1 MSSPNATPHDRSRE
15 NEPAPDNPLED
26 ALWAALARVE
36 DPELRRPITEL
47 GMVEY
52 ARVLAEEDDPQR
64 HYAQVKVL
72 LTIEGCPL
80 KNTIDAQVREAAA
93 AVTGIDRVQLELG
106 AMNSEQRGALKSRL
120 KPERTNPFTAPG
132 SLTRIFGVVSG
143 KGGVGKSS
151 MTANLAA
158 AFASRG
164 LAVGIIDADVH
175 GFSIPGLMGITEAPT
190 RLDDLIIPPTVD
202 VPASVRGK
210 DDTGGHELAAGAS
223 GGFVKVIS
231 IGMFLKDNQP
241 VAWRGPMLH
250 RALEQFILDVHFGAL
265 DVLLLDLPPGTGDI
279 AISMAQLLPNA
290 ELILVS
296 TPQHAAVDVA
306 ERAGTLSLQTQQK
319 VVGVIENMAAMT
331 LPDGTVLE
339 MFGSGGGEHL
349 ATRLTEAL
357 DYSVPLLG
365 SVPLDVAL
373 RTGGDEGM
381 PVVWGYPESATS
393 VEIKNIAAQLLHRK
407 DSLAGKPLSLIV

>member
-80 KNTIDAQVREAAA
+80 KNTIDTQVREAAA

-143 KGGVGKSS
+143 KGEI
-151 MTANLAA
+151 LYDCQ
-158 AFASRG
+158 SRG
-164 LAVGIIDADVH
+164 GVCFAGSCRRH
-175 GFSIPGLMGITEAPT
+175 Y
-190 RLDDLIIPPTVD
+190 R
-202 VPASVRGK
+202 RGC
-210 DDTGGHELAAGAS
+210 A
-223 GGFVKVIS
+223 
-231 IGMFLKDNQP
+231 
-241 VAWRGPMLH
+241 R
-250 RALEQFILDVHFGAL
+250 
-265 DVLLLDLPPGTGDI
+265 LLDPRTHGHYGSPHPTG
-279 AISMAQLLPNA
+279 
-290 ELILVS
+290 
-296 TPQHAAVDVA
+296 
-306 ERAGTLSLQTQQK
+306 
-319 VVGVIENMAAMT
+319 
-331 LPDGTVLE
+331 
-339 MFGSGGGEHL
+339 
-349 ATRLTEAL
+349 
-357 DYSVPLLG
+357 
-365 SVPLDVAL
+365 
-373 RTGGDEGM
+373 
-381 PVVWGYPESATS
+381 
-393 VEIKNIAAQLLHRK
+393 
-407 DSLAGKPLSLIV
+407 

>member
-52 ARVLAEEDDPQR
+52 ARVLAEEDNPQR

-202 VPASVRGK
+202 VPASVRGG
-210 DDTGGHELAAGAS
+210 TSWRLAHPA
-223 GGFVKVIS
+223 
-231 IGMFLKDNQP
+231 
-241 VAWRGPMLH
+241 
-250 RALEQFILDVHFGAL
+250 
-265 DVLLLDLPPGTGDI
+265 VL
-279 AISMAQLLPNA
+279 
-290 ELILVS
+290 
-296 TPQHAAVDVA
+296 
-306 ERAGTLSLQTQQK
+306 
-319 VVGVIENMAAMT
+319 
-331 LPDGTVLE
+331 
-339 MFGSGGGEHL
+339 
-349 ATRLTEAL
+349 
-357 DYSVPLLG
+357 
-365 SVPLDVAL
+365 
-373 RTGGDEGM
+373 
-381 PVVWGYPESATS
+381 
-393 VEIKNIAAQLLHRK
+393 
-407 DSLAGKPLSLIV
+407 

>member
-1 MSSPNATPHDRSRE
+1 MSKQGFSEHAT
-15 NEPAPDNPLED
+15 DNPLRD
-26 ALWAALARVE
+26 ALWAALGTVE

-52 ARVLAEEDDPQR
+52 AEVAPEEGSSGAGS
-64 HYAQVKVL
+64 HVASIKIL

-80 KNTIDAQVREAAA
+80 KSTIEQQVRAAA
-93 AVTGIDRVQLELG
+93 SAVAGITRVQVQVG
-106 AMNSEQRGALKSRL
+106 AMNPKQRSALRARL
-120 KPERTNPFTAPG
+120 KPERVNPFTASG
-132 SLTRIFGVVSG
+132 SLTRVFAVVSG

-158 AFASRG
+158 AFACRG

-175 GFSIPGLMGITEAPT
+175 GFSIPTLMGITDAPT
-190 RLDDLIIPPTVD
+190 RLDDLIIPSTVEP
-202 VPASVRGK
+202 PADGVQHGSCADG
-210 DDTGGHELAAGAS
+210 GAS

-231 IGMFLKDNQP
+231 IGMFLKGNQP

-250 RALEQFILDVHFGAL
+250 RALEQFIMDVHFGAL

-290 ELILVS
+290 ELVLVS

-306 ERAGTLSLQTQQK
+306 ERAGTLSLQTHQK
-319 VVGVIENMAAMT
+319 VAGVVENMAAMT

-339 MFGSGGGEHL
+339 MFGSGGGQQL
-349 ATRLTEAL
+349 ADRLSKAL
-357 DYSVPLLG
+357 GYPVPLLG

-373 RTGGDEGM
+373 RTGGDAGV
-381 PVVWGYPESATS
+381 PIVWGDPDSPTS
-393 VEIKNIAAQLLHRK
+393 RQVRSVAAQLLHRHE
-407 DSLAGKPLSLIV
+407 SLAGKPLLLNV

>member
-1 MSSPNATPHDRSRE
+1 
-15 NEPAPDNPLED
+15 
-26 ALWAALARVE
+26 
-36 DPELRRPITEL
+36 
-47 GMVEY
+47 
-52 ARVLAEEDDPQR
+52 
-64 HYAQVKVL
+64 
-72 LTIEGCPL
+72 
-80 KNTIDAQVREAAA
+80 
-93 AVTGIDRVQLELG
+93 
-106 AMNSEQRGALKSRL
+106 
-120 KPERTNPFTAPG
+120 
-132 SLTRIFGVVSG
+132 
-143 KGGVGKSS
+143 
-151 MTANLAA
+151 
-158 AFASRG
+158 
-164 LAVGIIDADVH
+164 
-175 GFSIPGLMGITEAPT
+175 
-190 RLDDLIIPPTVD
+190 
-202 VPASVRGK
+202 
-210 DDTGGHELAAGAS
+210 
-223 GGFVKVIS
+223 
-231 IGMFLKDNQP
+231 
-241 VAWRGPMLH
+241 MLH

>member
-1 MSSPNATPHDRSRE
+1 MSEHNPQGTNANVPASNSPLA
-15 NEPAPDNPLED
+15 D
-26 ALWAALARVE
+26 ALWAALGTVE

-47 GMVEY
+47 GMVER
-52 ARVLAEEDDPQR
+52 AQAASEDDGG
-64 HYAQVKVL
+64 YVADVKIL

-80 KNTIDAQVREAAA
+80 KTTIEQDVRKAANTVE
-93 AVTGIDRVQLELG
+93 GITRVQVEVG
-106 AMNSEQRGALKSRL
+106 AMNADQRSALKSRL
-120 KPERTNPFTAPG
+120 KPERINPFTAPG
-132 SLTRIFGVVSG
+132 SLTRVFAVVSG

-210 DDTGGHELAAGAS
+210 DDTCGHELAAGAS

-265 DVLLLDLPPGTGDI
+265 DILLLDLPPGTGDI
-279 AISMAQLLPNA
+279 AISMSQLLPNA
-290 ELILVS
+290 ELVLVS

-306 ERAGTLSLQTQQK
+306 ERAGTLSLQTHQK
-319 VVGVIENMAAMT
+319 VSGVIENMAAMT

-339 MFGSGGGEHL
+339 MFGSGGGAQL
-349 ATRLTEAL
+349 AHRLSSVL
-357 DYSVPLLG
+357 NYPVPLLG
-365 SVPLDVAL
+365 SVPLDVSL
-373 RTGGDEGM
+373 RTGGDEGT
-381 PVVWGYPESATS
+381 PIVWSDPNSPTSA
-393 VEIKNIAAQLLHRK
+393 EIQAIAGKLLHR
-407 DSLAGKPLSLIV
+407 DESLAGKPLRLNV